1 MLKHHQLRLAYIVVL
16 ILGFAGL
23 LSATPIFCNA
33 TPIVSTR
40 LVHQFP
46 NHTWVENILTLKT
59 GHVIVTVLNK
69 AQVVII
75 DPHDSEASPQV
86 AAQLISST
94 AVLGIAQP
102 DQSTIAVAGGNITYP
117 EMEVAPGSFGVQIF
131 DIISNDDNRISLIPR
146 KWFPIP
152 GASELDGMTSLPGN
166 SENLLIAD
174 PTLGAIW
181 NLNLRDG
188 TAIDAF
194 NNSLTVGHIPNTTTA
209 AVNGVHAQN
218 GFVYFTNSDRASF
231 GRIPITMDGFPVGI
245 NIGAEILATDSTG
258 NTYDDFALGD
268 GEKFFLCSTTDDSI
282 KLTLLNGTQCI
293 IAGGPTDVT
302 FDHPVSAMLG
312 KTSFDNTTLYVTT
325 AGIIAGIGGLGGGQ
339 VWAIE
344 HVISW

>member
-1 MLKHHQLRLAYIVVL
+1 MLKHHQFRLAYILVL

-23 LSATPIFCNA
+23 LSATPIFCN
-33 TPIVSTR
+33 TTSIISTR

-46 NHTWVENILTLKT
+46 NHTWVENILTLNT

-69 AQVVII
+69 AQVVVI
-75 DPHDSEASPQV
+75 DPNNSKAAPQV
-86 AAQLISST
+86 AAQLVSST
-94 AVLGIAQP
+94 AVLGIAQLDP
-102 DQSTIAVAGGNITYP
+102 FTIAVAGGNMTYP
-117 EMEVAPGSFGVQIF
+117 EMEVTPGSFGVQIF
-131 DIISNDDNRISLIPR
+131 DIIANDDNRISLTPR
-146 KWFPIP
+146 KWIPIP

-174 PTLGAIW
+174 PTLGVIW

-188 TAIDAF
+188 TAINAF
-194 NNSLTVGHIPNTTTA
+194 NNSLSLGHIPNTTTS

-231 GRIPITMDGFPVGI
+231 GRIPITTGGFPVSM
-245 NIGAEILATDSTG
+245 NLGAEILATDSTG

-268 GEKFFLCSTTDDSI
+268 GERFFICSTTDDSI

-293 IAGGPTDVT
+293 IAGGPTHVT

-312 KTSFDNTTLYVTT
+312 KTSADDTTLYVTT
-325 AGIIAGIGGLGGGQ
+325 AGIIAGVGGLGGGQ
-339 VWAIE
+339 VWAID
-344 HVISW
+344 HVTG